1 MHKRKINRTGDVG
14 RAGREQPGADKP
26 ETQAGDWPSGL
37 QLVPEQKQIKY
48 APSQGLAPGRPLQPP
63 VPSAGEGRRAK
74 DPPMASLQQLIRALH
89 KVSHF
94 GFPGT

>member
-48 APSQGLAPGRPLQPP
+48 APPRAWPPGDPSSPLCPVQGRADVPKTPP
-63 VPSAGEGRRAK
+63 WPHS
-74 DPPMASLQQLIRALH
+74 S
-89 KVSHF
+89 S
-94 GFPGT
+94 